1 MANKQLSEVYS
12 SDATLYLYTADMT
25 FVLNGETHNIEPSNI
40 TSIIIDHDYVNNN
53 MPMIFTNITISS
65 QLLDLM
71 LENQDAGKI
80 IFTLKRAV
88 ANSDMPG
95 LFTDY
100 ITDEFIYFIT
110 DSTSEMMNE
119 GITYKQTTL
128 GLLSLNCINKNKK
141 LLNGVVSGN
150 LTSLMY
156 YVTGHMPVVIEPPSN
171 NIVFENRILPP
182 LNSISKMLSYI
193 NSLNVFYDTPYRFYI
208 DFDCAYLLSSS
219 GKAVKKDGEKINTIL
234 LNFKNDYDMAVKSKG
249 MYIDESKSLL
259 EIIIDEEDYEISD
272 DHNLEKSYSKVTAT
286 NASGKVSSKH
296 VSVNDHSNIV
306 EKTRSI
312 RVMNDNDGLLDNIV
326 ASAKQSTLR
335 IMAQKE
341 YIDSSDITLNKE
353 YVVKMDEIYNY
364 EDYNGRYLLVRK
376 RDIFIRTDDQFTST
390 TMLMLDKVPT

>member
-1 MANKQLSEVYS
+1 MAKQLNEVYS

-25 FVLNGETHNIEPSNI
+25 FILNGDTHNIESSNI

-71 LENQDAGKI
+71 LENQDTGKV

-100 ITDEFIYFIT
+100 ISDEFIYFIT

-141 LLNGVVSGN
+141 LINGVVSGN

-156 YVTGHMPVVIEPPSN
+156 YVTGHMPVVIEPPSK

-182 LNSISKMLSYI
+182 MNSISKMLAYI

-219 GKAVKKDGEKINTIL
+219 GKSVKKDGEKINTIL
-234 LNFKNDYDMAVKSKG
+234 LNFKNEYDMAVKSKG

-286 NASGKVSSKH
+286 NASGKVSSKL

-390 TMLMLDKVPT
+390 TMLMLDKVPD